1 MRSLSASIY
10 TVAANIGIF
19 KVTYRVCF
27 FKTLN
32 VSVIG
37 FDSVG
42 FQGDEHDFSDN
53 IAMQQE
59 VNRLRGDVQKLQAEC
74 QHWKSLVPQNVSLV
88 SALDKRENH

>member
-1 MRSLSASIY
+1 MLIHVLASSRSCIEVQL
-10 TVAANIGIF
+10 
-19 KVTYRVCF
+19 

-32 VSVIG
+32 ASVIG

-74 QHWKSLVPQNVSLV
+74 QHWKSLVPQNVSLAGLF
-88 SALDKRENH
+88 SSNFGKRPLA

>member
-1 MRSLSASIY
+1 MYRNSIFQ
-10 TVAANIGIF
+10 ALDAFI
-19 KVTYRVCF
+19 
-27 FKTLN
+27 L
-32 VSVIG
+32 G